1 MVPSW
6 KSTAMAMTPKE
17 LAVHQRK
24 DRWNLCMGLLADGS
38 DDYVFLLR
46 KLQEQRSMQ
55 KGVSA
60 RP

>member
-1 MVPSW
+1 
-6 KSTAMAMTPKE
+6 MAMTPKE